1 VLDTAGGRCGGGGD
15 VVITGSPGAAQE
27 LRRGPVDEPRL
38 LPDGT
43 GAGLDLLEARPFR
56 GGAVLLRHGTSAP
69 GGRGP
74 GRTDPA
80 GPARSPVPPSSR
92 WRYSDAY
99 SAVSNSPYTRQASC
113 SGMNGSE
120 FV

>member
-56 GGAVLLRHGTSAP
+56 RGAVLRYGTSAP
-69 GGRGP
+69 P
-74 GRTDPA
+74 G
-80 GPARSPVPPSSR
+80 
-92 WRYSDAY
+92 
-99 SAVSNSPYTRQASC
+99 
-113 SGMNGSE
+113 
-120 FV
+120 